1 MPTVV
6 LRSASMI
13 DAGADGGEAKAEILA
28 KDRSKAATRRC
39 GRSTYACDEIDA
51 KEIDGGK
58 SKVCQITEID

>member
-39 GRSTYACDEIDA
+39 GRSTYACDENDA
-51 KEIDGGK
+51 KVK
-58 SKVCQITEID
+58 LS